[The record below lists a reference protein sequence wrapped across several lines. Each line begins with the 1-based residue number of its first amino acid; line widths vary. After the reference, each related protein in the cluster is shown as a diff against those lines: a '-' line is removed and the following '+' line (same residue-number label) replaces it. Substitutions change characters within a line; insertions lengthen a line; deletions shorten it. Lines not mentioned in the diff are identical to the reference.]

1 MTVLVVN
8 CGSSSVKFQLIDP
21 DAVETGANGTH
32 EMKGLIERI
41 GTEIPDH
48 TAALAQV
55 ANQVQARL
63 TKSGGKLTAIGH
75 RVVHGGAEYSE
86 PTLITNEVIETI
98 DRLSVLAPLH
108 NPANNDGIRAAS
120 RNFPGLPQVAVFDT
134 AFHATIPRAH
144 RTYAVPEA
152 WERDYGVRRYG
163 FHGTS
168 HAFVSRRCAKWLEKE
183 RGIQPDTSRI
193 VVLHLG
199 NGASACAVAGG
210 KSIDTSMGLTPLP
223 GLVMGTRSGD
233 VDPAIF
239 GHLSRVAGLSV
250 EEVETALNRESGMA
264 GLCGDRDMR
273 AVERRVAA
281 GDKQAER
288 AMDVYVHRIRS
299 TVGAYAATLG
309 GIDAIA
315 FTAGIG
321 ENSETVRARVAAGLS
336 GLGISMDANRNN
348 SRGADPSGV
357 RDISVDSSAA
367 ALLVI
372 PTNEELEIATQTMRT
387 VNARGSDEIS
397 TIKIRDR

>member
-21 DAVETGANGTH
+21 DAIESGAISTP
-32 EMKGLIERI
+32 EMKRLIERI

-55 ANQVQARL
+55 ANQVQAHL
-63 TKSGGKLTAIGH
+63 AKSGSKLTAIGH

-86 PTLITNEVIETI
+86 PTLITDEVIETI

-108 NPANNDGIRAAS
+108 NPANNDGIRAAGRS
-120 RNFPGLPQVAVFDT
+120 FPGLPQVAVFDT

-144 RTYAVPEA
+144 RTYAVPET
-152 WERDYGVRRYG
+152 WERDYSVRRYG

-168 HAFVSRRCAKWLEKE
+168 HAFVSRKCAKWLEKE
-183 RGIQPDTSRI
+183 RGIQPDSARI

-210 KSIDTSMGLTPLP
+210 KSVDTSMGLTPLP

-239 GHLSRVAGLSV
+239 GHLSRVAGMSV

-273 AVERRVAA
+273 AVEKRVAA
-281 GDKQAER
+281 GDERAEL
-288 AMDVYVHRIRS
+288 AMDVYVHRIQS
-299 TVGAYAATLG
+299 TVGAYVATLG

-321 ENSETVRARVAAGLS
+321 ENSETVRARVAARLS
-336 GLGISMDANRNN
+336 GLGISIDENLNEG
-348 SRGADPSGV
+348 RGAGPSGV
-357 RDISVDSSAA
+357 RDISADSSAA

-372 PTNEELEIATQTMRT
+372 PTNEELEIATQTVQALST
-387 VNARGSDEIS
+387 HEPDERS
-397 TIKIRDR
+397 TIKVRDR